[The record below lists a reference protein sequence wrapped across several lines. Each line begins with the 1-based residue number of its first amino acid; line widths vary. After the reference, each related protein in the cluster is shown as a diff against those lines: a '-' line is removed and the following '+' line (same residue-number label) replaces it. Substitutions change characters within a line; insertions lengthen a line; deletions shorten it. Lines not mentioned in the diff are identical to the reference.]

1 LTLFFSTGNA
11 IQARTKKLINT
22 GNGQGCRQLNFK
34 DYAEPQA
41 AQFVSVSV
49 NIIFSIRTEQ
59 LNLRGERV
67 NPCRPP

>member
-1 LTLFFSTGNA
+1 MFPMG
-11 IQARTKKLINT
+11 RHWKKLINT